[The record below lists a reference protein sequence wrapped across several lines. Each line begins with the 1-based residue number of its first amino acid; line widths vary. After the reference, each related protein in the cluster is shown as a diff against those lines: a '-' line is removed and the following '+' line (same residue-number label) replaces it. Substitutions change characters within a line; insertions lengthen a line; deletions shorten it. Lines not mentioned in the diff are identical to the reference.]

1 MAPPRGT
8 QRGQQ
13 GSARGRG
20 GGGGGATQGRGPS
33 QGGPPSIATHV
44 ETIGV
49 RRPGFGTSGRSITV
63 TTNHFPCV
71 IPDGIIHH
79 YDGKDLP
86 TFTLT

>member
-1 MAPPRGT
+1 MAPPRGNP
-8 QRGQQ
+8 RGQQ

-20 GGGGGATQGRGPS
+20 GGGVGTTQGRGPT
-33 QGGPPSIATHV
+33 QGGAPSIAKHV

-49 RRPGFGTSGRSITV
+49 KRPGCGTGGRPITV

-79 YDGKDLP
+79 YDGNDLP
-86 TFTLT
+86 TFSFT